1 METDEKS
8 SSILKCSKSE
18 SNLYSFNGASNNS
31 SSLNVATSMQV
42 VNSRCEKMDEMV
54 TSTPAPNV
62 VVSDH
67 NFQTPR
73 RGTIISR
80 SSGSSSNSRR
90 FVRTSSE
97 ISSRTPSS
105 GPRLNPFDSHLS
117 VDRLHLPTCSPSVF
131 SIVVSPSQE
140 ETSSKSGKFWSLDQQ
155 ARLFPAQ
162 ISDDSPW
169 KQEAAVS
176 RLTDQATEDKTQ
188 EAIDLYFS
196 QNHQVTTPEDVPLM
210 TVSSLQQR
218 SVLMDSVGTS
228 PPLMNSQ
235 HNDSKGEDVSGCSS
249 IAYDQGQACKTTQT
263 WLSFPAILPP
273 DLESVL
279 EKYGLL
285 ETAPPAEGVKTIAPS
300 IIAWGKRNN
309 DGNISNSTLRRKLF
323 AGIGDDDMA
332 DETDDEDELEI
343 KIAAKKENCESTAMI
358 ISPGKVMMTP
368 NAQRIPSP
376 NKSVRKQPRIFSKF
390 PPSFDFCSISVI
402 VVAQPC
408 FEEKEAQHSKYS
420 PWIVH
425 AISSLI
431 LISQCVFLTETFR
444 Q

>member
-1 METDEKS
+1 METDTPADDKS
-8 SSILKCSKSE
+8 SSILKFSKSE
-18 SNLYSFNGASNNS
+18 SNLYSFHGASNNS
-31 SSLNVATSMQV
+31 SGLNVATSMQV
-42 VNSRCEKMDEMV
+42 VSRCDKMDEMV
-54 TSTPAPNV
+54 TSTPAPN

-140 ETSSKSGKFWSLDQQ
+140 DGSSPSGKFWSLDQQ

-228 PPLMNSQ
+228 PPLMNSEQ
-235 HNDSKGEDVSGCSS
+235 HDSKGEDVSGCSS
-249 IAYDQGQACKTTQT
+249 IAYDPAQVCRSTQT
-263 WLSFPAILPP
+263 ALSFPSILPP

-279 EKYGLL
+279 EKYGL
-285 ETAPPAEGVKTIAPS
+285 ADSASAAEGVKTIAPS
-300 IIAWGKRNN
+300 MVAWGKRNN

-323 AGIGDDDMA
+323 AGVGDEDMA
-332 DETDDEDELEI
+332 DETDDDEDLENGI

-358 ISPGKVMMTP
+358 ISPGKIMMTP

-376 NKSVRKQPRIFSKF
+376 NKSVRDITTIQP
-390 PPSFDFCSISVI
+390 PASI
-402 VVAQPC
+402 
-408 FEEKEAQHSKYS
+408 
-420 PWIVH
+420 
-425 AISSLI
+425 
-431 LISQCVFLTETFR
+431 
-444 Q
+444 